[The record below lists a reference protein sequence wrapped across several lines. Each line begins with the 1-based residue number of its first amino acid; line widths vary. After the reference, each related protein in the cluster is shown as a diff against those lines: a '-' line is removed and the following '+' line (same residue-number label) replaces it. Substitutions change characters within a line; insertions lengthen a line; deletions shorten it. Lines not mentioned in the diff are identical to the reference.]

1 MRWIICKSLGVI
13 SCLCLQNGKS
23 PWEWKKA
30 NVVPV
35 VKKTNMQDL
44 KNCHPISLLSVS
56 SKMFERSLY
65 GSMFKFFTENSL
77 IFQNQS
83 GFKPDDSCTNQLLS
97 ITSLLNCVPCVP
109 KTCSR
114 ANVPCVLTC
123 PRANV
128 FCVLTC

>member
-1 MRWIICKSLGVI
+1 MNYLQITRNNFLFMFTKWEVPLRMEKSQCG
-13 SCLCLQNGKS
+13 SCRQ
-23 PWEWKKA
+23 
-30 NVVPV
+30 
-35 VKKTNMQDL
+35 KTNMQDL

-123 PRANV
+123 PCANV